1 MEFKLKQNS
10 FFKMNITFSGVVR
23 FLSLIIL
30 IYIIDYVLALKD
42 VSNPI
47 KWKLIII
54 FGGIEVLFFFT
65 ITKLINLLIKI
76 SDNIKQ
82 K

>member
-1 MEFKLKQNS
+1 MRQNS
-10 FFKMNITFSGVVR
+10 FYKMNITFSGVVR

-42 VSNPI
+42 VTVPV
-47 KWKLIII
+47 KWKIIII
-54 FGGIEVLFFFT
+54 FGGFEVLFFFS
-65 ITKLINLLIKI
+65 ITKIINLLIKI
-76 SDNIKQ
+76 NDNLKQ

>member
-1 MEFKLKQNS
+1 MKQNS
-10 FFKMNITFSGVVR
+10 FYKMNITFSGVVR

-30 IYIIDYVLALKD
+30 MYIVDYVLALKD
-42 VSNPI
+42 LTTPI

-54 FGGIEVLFFFT
+54 FGGLEVLFFFSV
-65 ITKLINLLIKI
+65 TKVINLLIKI
-76 SDNIKQ
+76 NDNLKQ